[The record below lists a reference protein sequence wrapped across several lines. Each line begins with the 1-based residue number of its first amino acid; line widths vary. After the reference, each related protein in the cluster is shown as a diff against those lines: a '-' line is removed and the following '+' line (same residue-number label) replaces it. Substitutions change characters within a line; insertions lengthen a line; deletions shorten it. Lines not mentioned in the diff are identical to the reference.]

1 MDYTITQFLK
11 KGPPWLGDSSFENRG
26 AVKRLGARWK
36 PEEKKWA
43 AIDERMLLSLIEEGL
58 WKPCGHNTAFSL
70 ALMNKIRR
78 NEKVSGEMEMR
89 RRALEAE
96 SLKTKPVE
104 RDDDAVLRRELRVPE
119 DEPENLAI
127 ALLHGMDSSKVR
139 LTAKFRNLGPRSG
152 ISDVARLIRGVDL
165 GVTTWPR
172 VAKRASLVTKLE
184 YRRVKGKA

>member
-1 MDYTITQFLK
+1 MDYTITKYLK
-11 KGPPWLGDSSFENRG
+11 EGPPWLGDSSFDNRG

-36 PEEKKWA
+36 PEVKKWA
-43 AIDERMLLSLIEEGL
+43 AMDERMLLSLIEEGV
-58 WKPCGHNTAFSL
+58 WRPSGYDAAFSR

-78 NEKVSGEMEMR
+78 NEKVSGDMEMR

-96 SLKTKPVE
+96 SFKTKPDK

-127 ALLHGMDSSKVR
+127 ALAHGMDSSKVR

-152 ISDVARLIRGVDL
+152 ISDAARLIRGVDL

-184 YRRVKGKA
+184 YRRVKGKV